1 LKVLLINANIY
12 ILKNNCIIYDGF
24 GEQMLESIDIKILK
38 ELINNSR
45 LSYREIARR
54 TRLSVNTV
62 ASRVEKL
69 EKEGVIKGYT
79 AILDPEKLGY
89 DVVAI
94 IEVVVAKGKLLEV
107 EKEVAKHPNVYCVY
121 DVTGTSDAIL
131 IARFKNR
138 KELSKF
144 IKDLLAMEFV
154 ERTITH
160 VALGIVKEDLRV
172 IPS

>member
-1 LKVLLINANIY
+1 MLDNI
-12 ILKNNCIIYDGF
+12 DV
-24 GEQMLESIDIKILK
+24 KILK
-38 ELINNSR
+38 ELVKNAR

-62 ASRVEKL
+62 ASRIENL
-69 EKEGVIKGYT
+69 EKEGIIKGYT
-79 AILDPEKLGY
+79 AILDTEKLGY
-89 DVVAI
+89 DVIAI

-131 IARFKNR
+131 IARFKTR
-138 KELSKF
+138 KELSNF
-144 IKDLLAMEFV
+144 IKSLLAMEYV

-160 VALGIVKEDLRV
+160 VALGIMKEDLRV
-172 IPS
+172 FP

>member
-1 LKVLLINANIY
+1 
-12 ILKNNCIIYDGF
+12 
-24 GEQMLESIDIKILK
+24 MLDNIDIKILK
-38 ELINNSR
+38 ELVKNAR

-62 ASRVEKL
+62 ASRIENL
-69 EKEGVIKGYT
+69 EKEGIIKGYT
-79 AILDPEKLGY
+79 AILDTEKLGY
-89 DVVAI
+89 DVIAI

-131 IARFKNR
+131 IARFKTR
-138 KELSKF
+138 KELSNF
-144 IKDLLAMEFV
+144 IKSLLAMEYV

-160 VALGIVKEDLRV
+160 VALGIMKEDLRV
-172 IPS
+172 FP

>member
-1 LKVLLINANIY
+1 
-12 ILKNNCIIYDGF
+12 
-24 GEQMLESIDIKILK
+24 MLNSIDIKILE

-62 ASRVEKL
+62 ANRIERMG
-69 EKEGVIKGYT
+69 EEGIIKGYT
-79 AILDPEKLGY
+79 VMLDAEKLGY
-89 DVVAI
+89 DVIAI
-94 IEVVVAKGKLLEV
+94 IEIVVAKGKLIEV
-107 EKEVAKHPNVYCVY
+107 ENEVAKHPNVYCVY

-131 IARFKNR
+131 IARFKTR

-144 IKDLLAMEFV
+144 IKSLLAMEFV

-160 VALGIVKEDLRV
+160 VALGIMKEDIRV
-172 IPS
+172 FP